1 MAAAYCY
8 EGIPLRFLASL
19 FDIQMRILVTSIYE
33 ISMHGGH
40 PNAIRN
46 LARVQNTVFGQQ
58 QFLIAKQYF
67 VSLP

>member
-8 EGIPLRFLASL
+8 EEIPLRFLASL
-19 FDIQMRILVTSIYE
+19 FDIQMHYLEYE
-33 ISMHGGH
+33 ISMYGGH

-46 LARVQNTVFGQQ
+46 LARVQNTVFEQQ

-67 VSLP
+67 GSPP